1 MILFRK
7 LWTLLLQ
14 LGHQKTLH
22 LVSRKTMRLGQ
33 EWLVLCKG
41 GKLMLV
47 RIYLSILKFSN
58 QKLYV
63 CILIFFYAFFS
74 PTSNGNACRTSRS
87 DFFLSTSRL
96 RSVSTLC
103 QKSQR
108 RRELHCIHRI
118 SAFCVLDLYC
128 NIWLFS
134 SIISICYK

>member
-1 MILFRK
+1 MNFTSAIRPPKDFTFGFKKNDGTWTGMIGA
-7 LWTLLLQ
+7 LQ
-14 LGHQKTLH
+14 RREID
-22 LVSRKTMRLGQ
+22 V
-33 EWLVLCKG
+33 
-41 GKLMLV
+41 GKNSSLSNPKM
-47 RIYLSILKFSN
+47 YLDF
-58 QKLYV
+58 YV
-63 CILIFFYAFFS
+63 FFS

-96 RSVSTLC
+96 RSVRTLC

-134 SIISICYK
+134 SIISIRYK